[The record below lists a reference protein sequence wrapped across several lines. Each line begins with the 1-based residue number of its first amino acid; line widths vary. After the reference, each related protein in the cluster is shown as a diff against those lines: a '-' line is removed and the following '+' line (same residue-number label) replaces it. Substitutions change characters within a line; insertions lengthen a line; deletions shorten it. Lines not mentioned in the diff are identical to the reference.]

1 METLS
6 QSGLHNTSLIRFSA
20 IHLLMPILYLD
31 LSYTAFLYE
40 GYLLDYCQY
49 CQIIPLCQKKTKYIK
64 KNFGFCTKPLTVS
77 PTKKNCPVFL
87 IFFFAKSTHF
97 CTTNT
102 NKYRRAFTTSA
113 LHIYSGG
120 IFMTNYP
127 QFKSV
132 DELTF
137 TDDFMFGTIMKNKTI
152 CKGVLE
158 RLLHI
163 KVGRIEYPV
172 TVSV

>member
-1 METLS
+1 M
-6 QSGLHNTSLIRFSA
+6 
-20 IHLLMPILYLD
+20 
-31 LSYTAFLYE
+31 
-40 GYLLDYCQY
+40 C
-49 CQIIPLCQKKTKYIK
+49 
-64 KNFGFCTKPLTVS
+64 
-77 PTKKNCPVFL
+77 
-87 IFFFAKSTHF
+87 
-97 CTTNT
+97 
-102 NKYRRAFTTSA
+102 RAFSTSA

-120 IFMTNYP
+120 IFMTSYP